1 MGRRN
6 RPDSMIMEELKQD
19 NVYIHRF
26 LLNKFEK
33 YINNPNV
40 DFNYK
45 VKDMILTINNH
56 TNSFSGLM
64 KTIHLAE
71 DVAELE
77 RIVNSIPPEQLA
89 KIIQTPESINP
100 DVILPDPL
108 A

>member
-1 MGRRN
+1 MGRRK
-6 RPDSMIMEELKQD
+6 RPDSMVMEELKQD
-19 NVYIHRF
+19 NIYIHRF

-33 YINNPNV
+33 LINKPNV